1 MWLLQFIFSSYCLIP
16 TALLIIEDD
25 LIRLIGLKICVKWSE
40 LSLYLGIEKHIRD
53 EVSHNCHR
61 VAKDCFIEV
70 VGRWLLHED
79 GTGDKPRTWETVFS
93 ALRDMGQSHLVEEVK
108 AELFTT
114 TVTEGKEDFELLI

>member
-1 MWLLQFIFSSYCLIP
+1 MWLLQFIFSIYCLFPIV
-16 TALLIIEDD
+16 LLIIKDD
-25 LIRLIGLKICVKWSE
+25 LIRLIGLKACVKWSE
-40 LSLYLGIEKHIRD
+40 FSLYLGIEKHVRD

-70 VGRWLLHED
+70 VGQWLSHED
-79 GTGDKPRTWETVFS
+79 GTGDSPRTWETVFS

-114 TVTEGKEDFELLI
+114 TTTKGKGRF